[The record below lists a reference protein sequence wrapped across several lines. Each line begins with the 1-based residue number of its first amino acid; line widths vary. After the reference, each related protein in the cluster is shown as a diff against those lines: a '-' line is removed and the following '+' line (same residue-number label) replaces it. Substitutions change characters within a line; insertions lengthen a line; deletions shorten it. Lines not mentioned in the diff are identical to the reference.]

1 MKVGDIID
9 AIEAVAPPSLQE
21 GWDNTGL
28 LVGYREADCRGVMLC
43 VDVTPDIIL
52 EALEAGCDM
61 IVSHHPLIFKGLKRL
76 NGDGRVERSV
86 ELAVK
91 RGVAVYCCHTSIDN
105 APGGVSRV
113 MAKRLGVDGREVLSP
128 QTGGGGNTG
137 LGVVGCFSEPL
148 TATDFVERVKRSFGS
163 PVARCSRCPEGGITR
178 VAMCGGSGSEFIAD
192 AVAAGA
198 QAYIT
203 SDTRYHDFVDYGEK
217 IFIVDIGHFESEEC
231 TKEIFYQIITEKFP
245 NFAVC
250 YSVIETNPI
259 SYL

>member
-1 MKVGDIID
+1 MKVGDIVD

-28 LVGYREADCRGVMLC
+28 LVGTRDAECRGVMVC
-43 VDVTPDIIL
+43 VDVTPAIID
-52 EALEAGCDM
+52 EALAAGCNM
-61 IVSHHPLIFKGLKRL
+61 VVSHHPLIFKGLKRL
-76 NGDGRVERSV
+76 NGANRVERSV
-86 ELAVK
+86 IKAIEN
-91 RGVAVYCCHTSIDN
+91 GVAVYCCHTSIDN
-105 APGGVSRV
+105 ASVDGVSRV
-113 MAKRLGVDGREVLSP
+113 MARKLGVADCEVLSP
-128 QTGGGGNTG
+128 READGSTG
-137 LGVVGCFSEPL
+137 LGVIGSFATPVSPVGL
-148 TATDFVERVKRSFGS
+148 VELVKRSFGS
-163 PVARCSRCPEGGITR
+163 PVARCSALPRGMIGR
-178 VAMCGGSGSEFIAD
+178 VAMCGGSGSEFLAY

-198 QAYIT
+198 SAYIT

-231 TKEIFYQIITEKFP
+231 TKEIFYQIIKEKFP

>member
-1 MKVGDIID
+1 MKVGDIVD
-9 AIEAVAPPSLQE
+9 AIETVAPPSLQE

-28 LVGYREADCRGVMLC
+28 LVGRREAECRGVMLC
-43 VDVTPDIIL
+43 VDVTPDIIH

-91 RGVAVYCCHTSIDN
+91 RGVAIYCCHTSIDN
-105 APGGVSRV
+105 APGGVSWV
-113 MAKRLGVDGREVLSP
+113 MAKRLGADRCEVLSP
-128 QTGGGGNTG
+128 RTGGDGSTG
-137 LGVVGCFSEPL
+137 LGVVGCFGEPL
-148 TATDFVERVKRSFGS
+148 AAIDFVERVKCSFRS

-198 QAYIT
+198 QAYVT

>member
-28 LVGYREADCRGVMLC
+28 LVGHRDADCRGVMLC
-43 VDVTPDIIL
+43 VDVTPEIIL

-91 RGVAVYCCHTSIDN
+91 SGVAVYCCHTSIDN
-105 APGGVSRV
+105 APGGVSWV
-113 MAKRLGVDGREVLSP
+113 MANRLGADGCEVLSP
-128 QTGGGGNTG
+128 QAGSAGDTG

-163 PVARCSRCPEGGITR
+163 PVARCSRCPGGGITR

-198 QAYIT
+198 QAYVT

>member
-1 MKVGDIID
+1 MKVGDIIE

-28 LVGYREADCRGVMLC
+28 LVGRPEADCRGVMLC
-43 VDVTPDIIL
+43 VDVTPEIVL

-86 ELAVK
+86 ELAIK
-91 RGVAVYCCHTSIDN
+91 RSVAIYCCHTSIDN
-105 APGGVSRV
+105 APGGVSWT
-113 MAKRLGVDGREVLSP
+113 MAKRLGVGGCEVLSR
-128 QTGGGGNTG
+128 QASGDGRIG
-137 LGVVGCFSEPL
+137 LGVIGDFDRPLSASEL
-148 TATDFVERVKRSFGS
+148 VELVKQAFGS
-163 PVARCSRCPEGGITR
+163 PVARCSHRPDGKITR
-178 VAMCGGSGSEFIAD
+178 VGMCGGSGSEFLAD
-192 AVAAGA
+192 AIAVGA

-203 SDTRYHDFVDYGEK
+203 SDTRYHDFVDYGNE

-245 NFAVC
+245 NFAVR
-250 YSVIETNPI
+250 YSVTETNPI

>member
-9 AIEAVAPPSLQE
+9 AIEAVAPNSLQE

-28 LVGYREADCRGVMLC
+28 LVGRRDADCRGVMLC
-43 VDVTPDIIL
+43 VDVTPDIVL

-91 RGVAVYCCHTSIDN
+91 NGVAIYCCHTSIDN
-105 APGGVSRV
+105 ASGGVSWV
-113 MAKRLGVDGREVLSP
+113 MANRLGATGCEVLSH
-128 QTGGGGNTG
+128 QAGSDGLTG
-137 LGVVGCFSEPL
+137 LGVIGGFNEPL
-148 TATDFVERVKRSFGS
+148 TADRLVERVKRSFGS
-163 PVARCSRCPEGGITR
+163 PVARCSRCPEVEISR

-192 AVAAGA
+192 AIAAGA

-245 NFAVC
+245 NFAVR